1 MERHASWVP
10 VVAIL
15 LIVVGVVMLAAPPPA
30 HAFDPQLALA
40 LASAAGAI
48 TMITVYMIV
57 SNSREKDRAASIN
70 RIYNCREPES
80 SGPMGCAGPSRPVPG
95 VSAIAEGPMG
105 AESHTG
111 GGRAPPAEGPM
122 ASFGPMPT
130 AAAAAVQSAA
140 APMFADGRGVSRTES
155 PAGRGFTCPG
165 GQAVG
170 PMGCDGAMAPTSAR
184 VAPAGSAF
192 APTPAPSTYQ
202 GQ

>member
-30 HAFDPQLALA
+30 HAFDPSWALPWP
-40 LASAAGAI
+40 AGAI

-57 SNSREKDRAASIN
+57 STSREKDRAASIN

-105 AESHTG
+105 AESHT
-111 GGRAPPAEGPM
+111 
-122 ASFGPMPT
+122 
-130 AAAAAVQSAA
+130 
-140 APMFADGRGVSRTES
+140 
-155 PAGRGFTCPG
+155 AGR
-165 GQAVG
+165 
-170 PMGCDGAMAPTSAR
+170 MA
-184 VAPAGSAF
+184 
-192 APTPAPSTYQ
+192 
-202 GQ
+202 